1 MKKTLSVL
9 LTLIMVFS
17 MFTCGGITSFAADLS
32 GKCGD
37 GVNWKYTENNKTLT
51 ISGDNIMDNYSKN
64 GNSYNRPWESLAEV
78 IECVVVKDGV
88 LSVGDYAFT
97 GFANLKDVIIP
108 DSVLVIG
115 EGAFKS
121 CTTLRFIDLG
131 KNVMAIGPSAFEGCS
146 VLSFVVMS
154 KTTVYIGD
162 NAFEGC
168 SLHYSLYSGIW
179 EQEAFIFF
187 EDESERK
194 KVCNN
199 LWSVDVDYDLVL
211 EENTY
216 DVLTVVGEEPFELTK
231 GKDDLIAEILEAE
244 YGTFVEDGIEYYY
257 GAVAVAGFAKGFT
270 TIKAVNEDNEK
281 IGVFSVLVGCSSG
294 EHDLKHREVGRE
306 PTCMDKGFDILT
318 CDDCPY
324 TESVETTT
332 TKHSFETYE
341 TIKEATCIETGL
353 EKSKCTYC
361 EETNKKEIPAKG
373 HIWSEWNVTVEPTE
387 EEKGQ
392 QERTC
397 LGCNEKETKEILS
410 LSESKG
416 DVNGDGKI
424 TAVDARM
431 ILQHVAGVKLLEEKQ
446 LSHADVNGDDKISA
460 VDARR
465 ILRIVAGITE

>member
-1 MKKTLSVL
+1 MKKYLSIL
-9 LTLIMVFS
+9 LAIIIASSMVSFS
-17 MFTCGGITSFAADLS
+17 GITAFATDLS
-32 GKCGD
+32 GNCGE
-37 GVNWKYTENNKTLT
+37 GVTWKYTESNKTLT
-51 ISGDNIMDNYSKN
+51 ISGNNIMDDYAKIS
-64 GNSYNRPWESLAEV
+64 NSYNRPWESLAES
-78 IECVVVKDGV
+78 IECVVIKDGV
-88 LSVGDYAFT
+88 LSIGDYAFA
-97 GFANLKDVIIP
+97 GFKNLKDVTIP
-108 DSVLVIG
+108 ETVLVIG

-146 VLSFVVMS
+146 VLSFFVMS

-168 SLHYSLYSGIW
+168 PLHYSLYSGIW

-199 LWSVDVDYDLVL
+199 LWPIDVDYDLIL

-216 DVLTVVGEEPFELTK
+216 DVLTVVGEEPFKLTK
-231 GKDDLIAEILEAE
+231 GKDDLIVQILEAE

-257 GAVAVAGFAKGFT
+257 GAVAVAGLAKGFT
-270 TIKAVNEDNEK
+270 TINAVNEDNEK

-294 EHDLKHREVGRE
+294 KHDLKHREVGRE

-332 TKHSFETYE
+332 TKHSFKSYE
-341 TIKEATCIETGL
+341 TVKEATCMDKGV

-361 EETNKKEIPAKG
+361 EKVNERDIPAKG
-373 HIWSEWNVTVEPTE
+373 HIWSEWTVTVEPTE

-397 LGCNEKETKEILS
+397 SNCNGKETKEILS

-431 ILQHVAGVKLLEEKQ
+431 ILQHVAGINKLDEHQ
-446 LSHADVNGDDKISA
+446 LKLADVNGDGKISA

-465 ILRIVAGITE
+465 VLRIVAGITE